1 MTSGTTSS
9 GRSVGWWRRHLVGI
23 GVVLWLATCCVAAI
37 PDVGRADANALW
49 HDPRIDDELSAWARA
64 LGVEPATFKS
74 TLHSVARHG
83 ADARSALQRPFKP
96 LLQLTGIRQAW
107 VVFVA
112 GTRQADRFE
121 VVGTRL
127 DGSSQA
133 LYRRGDDD
141 AQWQA
146 SLIEGSRFRNATF
159 IAAWPDGRGQKRRA
173 SVCRLLATRAF
184 ADDPALMSIRCG
196 FLRRRNVK
204 PGEGPIPI
212 EQPTHQLTIPRPAAA
227 ADVQP

>member
-1 MTSGTTSS
+1 
-9 GRSVGWWRRHLVGI
+9 
-23 GVVLWLATCCVAAI
+23 
-37 PDVGRADANALW
+37 
-49 HDPRIDDELSAWARA
+49 
-64 LGVEPATFKS
+64 
-74 TLHSVARHG
+74 
-83 ADARSALQRPFKP
+83 
-96 LLQLTGIRQAW
+96 

-146 SLIEGSRFRNATF
+146 GLIEGSRFRNATF
-159 IAAWPDGRGQKRRA
+159 IAAWPDGRGQKRRT